1 MSDIY
6 QLSASEALRAMAA
19 SEFTAEEYAT
29 ACLARIDAV
38 EETVGAWEFLDRD
51 YLMEQARDADRYRQT
66 GRALGALH
74 GIPVGVK
81 DIIDTQDMPTQLG
94 TPLHANRTPGHDAH
108 LISRLREAGA
118 VIAGKTVTT
127 ELAVYAPGKTTN
139 PHNAEHTPGGS
150 SSGSAAAVAA
160 GMVPLALGTQTNGS
174 VIRPASYC
182 GVYGFKPTFGAI
194 SRHGVLQVAPSLDQ
208 VGVFSR
214 DLEDI
219 ALFTEVLAGY
229 DVQDTSTRAR
239 ARPAFRA
246 GLNEPLP
253 LPPRLAM
260 VRTPVWDQADADT
273 REAFSEL
280 FDHFGER
287 IHEVELPESFA
298 AAHAALQ
305 VIMESE
311 LALNFAREYTHGAE
325 QLSDTLRGMIEAG
338 QRHTAVEYQRARGT
352 ITELNRQL
360 DVVLYD
366 YDALVTPATTGE
378 APHGLTSTGSPVF
391 CTIWSLLGVPA
402 LSLPLLRGSHDLPM
416 GVQLVGARDDDVRLL
431 RVARWINQEVNG
443 DGKSVTT
450 AAA

>member
-1 MSDIY
+1 
-6 QLSASEALRAMAA
+6 
-19 SEFTAEEYAT
+19 
-29 ACLARIDAV
+29 
-38 EETVGAWEFLDRD
+38 
-51 YLMEQARDADRYRQT
+51 
-66 GRALGALH
+66 
-74 GIPVGVK
+74 
-81 DIIDTQDMPTQLG
+81 
-94 TPLHANRTPGHDAH
+94 
-108 LISRLREAGA
+108 
-118 VIAGKTVTT
+118 
-127 ELAVYAPGKTTN
+127 
-139 PHNAEHTPGGS
+139 
-150 SSGSAAAVAA
+150 
-160 GMVPLALGTQTNGS
+160 MVPLALGTQTNGS

-194 SRHGVLQVAPSLDQ
+194 SRHGVLRVAPSLDQ